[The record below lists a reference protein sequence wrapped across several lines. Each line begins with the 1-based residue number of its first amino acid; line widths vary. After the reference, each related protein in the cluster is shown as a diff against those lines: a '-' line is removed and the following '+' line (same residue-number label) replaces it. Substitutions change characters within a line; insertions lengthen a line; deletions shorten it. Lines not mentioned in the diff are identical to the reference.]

1 MLLKSGRSQ
10 EWAGSALVIPWLTS
24 HPIPCAHLLV
34 CVWNQMG
41 QEKKKKK
48 GKKKVEVC
56 FLSTFPLFYTAARPA
71 SIVFSQLEKI

>member
-1 MLLKSGRSQ
+1 MGRLCSGHSM
-10 EWAGSALVIPWLTS
+10 ADVTS
-24 HPIPCAHLLV
+24 HPLCTSACLCLEP
-34 CVWNQMG
+34 NG
-41 QEKKKKK
+41 SGKKKKK